1 MLWNQRSVRCDAKDN
16 QTHISHVRCVIA
28 SRGIAMDIYQFIAS
42 ILQSLVSLAWPAAF
56 VAAVWLFREKLTELL
71 PQLRAKYKDV
81 EISFKLDQ
89 AEKEAAQLPPPDE
102 PSEPTPEEE
111 IRFNQLANVSPRAA
125 IQEMRRELEYAVWNA
140 AVRNGIGDT
149 SKPASMLM
157 TIRALRNKGIIGP
170 QLSALLDDLRTIGNN
185 AAHGGPELAFTKD
198 EAERFR
204 ALAVRAME
212 DLSNETGG

>member
-1 MLWNQRSVRCDAKDN
+1 
-16 QTHISHVRCVIA
+16 
-28 SRGIAMDIYQFIAS
+28 MDWLQFVS
-42 ILQSLVSLAWPAAF
+42 SLVQSLVSLAWPAAF

-89 AEKEAAQLPPPDE
+89 AEKEAAQLPAPEE

-111 IRFNQLANVSPRAA
+111 KRFNQLASVSPRAA
-125 IQEMRRELEYAVWNA
+125 IQETRRELECAVSNV
-140 AVRNGIGDT
+140 AVQHGLAD
-149 SKPASMLM
+149 KPQSLLM
-157 TIRALRNKGIIGP
+157 AIRALRNKGIIGP
-170 QLSALLDDLRTIGNN
+170 QLSALLDDLRSIGNN
-185 AAHGGPELAFTKD
+185 AAHGGPEINFTKA

-204 ALAVRAME
+204 ALAGRAME

>member
-1 MLWNQRSVRCDAKDN
+1 
-16 QTHISHVRCVIA
+16 
-28 SRGIAMDIYQFIAS
+28 MDWLQFISS
-42 ILQSLVSLAWPAAF
+42 IVQSIVSLAWPAAF

-89 AEKEAAQLPPPDE
+89 AEKEAAQLPPPEE

-111 IRFNQLANVSPRAA
+111 TRFEQLANVSPRAA
-125 IQEMRRELEYAVWNA
+125 IQEVRRELEFAVSNA
-140 AVRNGIGDT
+140 AVRHRL
-149 SKPASMLM
+149 SKRPTGLLM
-157 TIRALRNKGIIGP
+157 ATRELRNKGIIGP

-185 AAHGGPELAFTKD
+185 AAHGGPEVAFTKE

-204 ALAVRAME
+204 ALAVRAMD

>member
-1 MLWNQRSVRCDAKDN
+1 
-16 QTHISHVRCVIA
+16 
-28 SRGIAMDIYQFIAS
+28 MDWLQFISS
-42 ILQSLVSLAWPAAF
+42 IVQSIVSVAWPAAF

-89 AEKEAAQLPPPDE
+89 AEKEAAQLPPAEE

-111 IRFNQLANVSPRAA
+111 TRFNQLASVSPRAA
-125 IQEMRRELEYAVWNA
+125 IQEVRRELEYAVWNA
-140 AVRNGIGDT
+140 AVQKGLGVSDR
-149 SKPASMLM
+149 PASMLM
-157 TIRALRNKGIIGP
+157 MTRALRNKGIIGP

-185 AAHGGPELAFTKD
+185 AAHGGPDLVFTKE
-198 EAERFR
+198 EADRFR
-204 ALAVRAME
+204 ALAVRAMA